1 MYIGKLSQ
9 KSQPAFYRAGTDISI
24 EPTVTD
30 SGYVIP
36 FSAIFDSSVDIVY
49 ELNSTAYVGAIS
61 ADVKGHSELTVFD
74 KETKI
79 SAPRADL
86 IPIGRTTDSITL
98 RVRGNVAD
106 VTIGSIDIYGM
117 LCDEDD
123 AIILPRPKKIEIEKK
138 RVKIANAVGEGDD
151 AVYAADFLT
160 DSLAER
166 YGFTK
171 GDDGATVR
179 FALNTELETER
190 YTVDASESEI
200 VISAGSRLALLWGA
214 CRILDLYDGESLPLC
229 HIDDH
234 PDSEMRGFHMGLP
247 RADRIDFTKRFF
259 RYVLLPLG
267 YNHVVMEFNGDM
279 RYHSHPEITENWL
292 QADKDWREG
301 KRPTK
306 ILHSEMGADGTAL
319 EHDEVRELTT
329 LLDSFGIEVIPEVQS
344 LGHVD
349 YIVNA
354 HKELSELRRY
364 YEATPIEGKYIDRLD
379 IPDHCYCPAL
389 PESMAIIKDIIDE
402 VVEVVRP
409 KRRVHI
415 GHDEV
420 YHLGLCEVCRK
431 KGAART
437 YCDHVTELH
446 GYLKGKG
453 LDTVIW
459 SDALHTDLPYYES
472 DVEILKHEL
481 PKDLLLFDY
490 VWYYHLDYD
499 TEDAILPVRNKVMMG
514 NFYSSHYPRFESR
527 IAKDGM
533 IGGEVST
540 WVAVSEGD
548 YADNG
553 KFFDLPYAAEMLW
566 NSSSYSE
573 KNRMAYSEIICKSI
587 IPKTRDLLHGKF
599 DLYLAENERDTVDI
613 DTFPGDVSRV
623 PCEIQGLGLVEPKG
637 EMKLGKK
644 YDRLTFLHATAN
656 RMPRICWQPLAPV
669 GCYTVTYVDG
679 SEEIVPVRYAGE
691 ILSWNSRHGAPMPQH
706 YYRHQGYVGT
716 WYSDAVY
723 EGYTDSGEPVLILGQ
738 VWDNPH
744 PEKEIDR
751 ITYTHDKDEYA
762 TLLSAGVIGLSK

>member
-1 MYIGKLSQ
+1 MYIGKFSSN
-9 KSQPAFYRAGTDISI
+9 KEPAFYRAGTNISI
-24 EPTVTD
+24 KPEITD
-30 SGYVIP
+30 DGYVIP
-36 FSAIFDSSVDIVY
+36 YSLIFDSSVDVVF
-49 ELNSTAYVGAIS
+49 ELDSTAYVGAMV
-61 ADVKGHSELTVFD
+61 ADIRGHLELAVFD
-74 KETKI
+74 GETKI
-79 SAPRADL
+79 AVSDPAM
-86 IPIGRTTDSITL
+86 IPIGRTTDKITL

-106 VTIGSIDIYGM
+106 IIIGDVDIYGM
-117 LCDEDD
+117 LCDDTD
-123 AIILPRPKKIEIEKK
+123 AFILPRPKRLEISAS
-138 RVKIANAVGEGDD
+138 RVKIARVSGDGND
-151 AVYAADFLT
+151 AVYAADFLIE
-160 DSLAER
+160 SLAER
-166 YGFTK
+166 YGFVK
-171 GDDGATVR
+171 GDEGASVR
-179 FALNTELETER
+179 FALNTELDDEH
-190 YTVDASESEI
+190 YTVDANEGEI
-200 VISAGSRLALLWGA
+200 TVYAGSRLALLWGA
-214 CRILDLYDGESLPLC
+214 CRILDLYDGESLPVC
-229 HIDDH
+229 HIDDY
-234 PDSEMRGFHMGLP
+234 PDSQMRGFHMGLP
-247 RADRIDFTKRFF
+247 RADRIDFTKKFF

-267 YNHVVMEFNGDM
+267 YNHVVIEFNGDM
-279 RYHSHPEITENWL
+279 RYHRHPEITENWL
-292 QADKDWREG
+292 KADKDYSEG
-301 KRPTK
+301 RRATK

-319 EHDEVRELTT
+319 EHDQVREITT
-329 LLDSFGIEVIPEVQS
+329 LLDDLGIEVIPEVQS

-364 YEATPIEGKYIDRLD
+364 YETTPIEGKHIERLD

-402 VVEVVRP
+402 VVEVVKP

-420 YHLGLCEVCRK
+420 YHLGLCEKCRK

-446 GYLKGKG
+446 GYLKSKG

-527 IAKDGM
+527 IAKSGM

-573 KNRMAYSEIICKSI
+573 KNRMAYSEIISKNI
-587 IPKTRDLLHGKF
+587 IPKTRDLLRGKF
-599 DLYLAENERDTVDI
+599 DLYLAENARETVDI
-613 DTFPGDVSRV
+613 DTFPGDISRV
-623 PCEIQGLGLVEPKG
+623 PCEIQGLGLVEPTG

-656 RMPRICWQPLAPV
+656 HMPRICWQPLFTV
-669 GCYTVTYVDG
+669 GSYTVTYVDG
-679 SEEIVPVRYAGE
+679 SEENIPVRYAGE
-691 ILSWNSRHGAPMPQH
+691 VLVWNSRHGEPMPQH

-738 VWDNPH
+738 VWDNPS
-744 PEKEIDR
+744 PEKEIDK
-751 ITYTHDKDEYA
+751 ITYTPDKDEYA